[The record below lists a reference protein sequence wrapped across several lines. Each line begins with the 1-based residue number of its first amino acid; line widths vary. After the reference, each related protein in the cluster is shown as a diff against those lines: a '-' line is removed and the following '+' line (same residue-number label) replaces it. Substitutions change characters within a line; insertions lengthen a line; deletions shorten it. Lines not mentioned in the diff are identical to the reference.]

1 MYKFIG
7 YGVLKGKSKIV
18 DGDELNMELLLDR
31 EEHDNFY
38 RLSPHLYL
46 LDTQEPRKVSSFVKI
61 PAPVMQTI
69 INFIHEF
76 D

>member
-1 MYKFIG
+1 
-7 YGVLKGKSKIV
+7 
-18 DGDELNMELLLDR
+18 MELLLDR